1 METHVRQGSL
11 SHWFCVRS
19 IKIHIPATASDMAL
33 CVIICYHWTM
43 AYEVTATRKRPQRF
57 EDLVGQEFV
66 VSTLKNAIEQG
77 RIAHAYL
84 FSGPRGVGKTTS
96 ARLLAK
102 ALNCVN
108 GPTPEPCDQ
117 CDNCRGIARGSSL
130 DVIEID
136 GASNTGVNDVRVIK
150 EEVMFPPTS
159 SRYKIYIIDEVH
171 MLSQSAFNALLKTI
185 EEPPEYVVFIFATTE
200 TQKVP
205 ATIRSRCQQFNFQLI
220 PLETIKGL
228 LAQAASE
235 MGIEAEDEALFWIAR
250 EATGSMRDAYTL
262 FDQVVAFSNGK
273 ITIDGIRE
281 KLGLVG
287 TDRMN
292 AIMRDVLSGK
302 RGETL
307 DQIHDLLA
315 KGVSTEQIIKD
326 FTDYFRSLLL
336 IRKGVKSANVLG
348 EPVSA
353 FPEEVRNAFNEE
365 QLEAALDMFLNLY
378 RDIRYSLNPRFELEL
393 AVSKL
398 TRLRYVASTASVIE
412 QLARLKNDLINGTIT
427 PLNPALAGMKTVQ
440 PEAYASEPAAAPTS
454 SPAAPAPQPEPQ
466 PEPEME
472 PAAGQP
478 ASEPAPEPVA
488 EPEPQPEPEPEP
500 VAEPAPA
507 AFDAES
513 LKDVLPSGTIKAE
526 MTNDGLILTF
536 DRKFYYQTAYRNLQ
550 SIREAIQQK
559 TGTDTNVVLAFS
571 DNPNN
576 NVAEES
582 APAQEPAP
590 VEEAPQ
596 PESVQEDQPSSA
608 ENTSETRSEE
618 QKNLINDLILCFDG
632 REEK

>member
-1 METHVRQGSL
+1 
-11 SHWFCVRS
+11 
-19 IKIHIPATASDMAL
+19 
-33 CVIICYHWTM
+33 M

-108 GPTPEPCDQ
+108 GPTAEPCDQ
-117 CDNCRGIARGSSL
+117 CDNCRGIAKGSSL

-273 ITIDGIRE
+273 ITLAQIRE

-287 TDRMN
+287 IDRIN
-292 AIMRDVLSGK
+292 AIMQDVLAKNQSGS
-302 RGETL
+302 L
-307 DQIHDLLA
+307 DKIHSLLA
-315 KGVSTEQIIKD
+315 KGVSIEQIIKD
-326 FTDYFRSLLL
+326 FTEYFRSLLL
-336 IRKGVKSANVLG
+336 IRKGVKSENVLG
-348 EPVSA
+348 EQVSS
-353 FPEEVRNAFNEE
+353 FPADIRGAFNEE

-393 AVSKL
+393 AISKL
-398 TRLRYVASTASVIE
+398 SKLRYVASTASIIE

-427 PLNPALAGMKTVQ
+427 PLNPALADMKTVQ
-440 PEAYASEPAAAPTS
+440 PEALADTV
-454 SPAAPAPQPEPQ
+454 Q
-466 PEPEME
+466 
-472 PAAGQP
+472 
-478 ASEPAPEPVA
+478 EPAPAEEAPAETASAEPVA
-488 EPEPQPEPEPEP
+488 EEA
-500 VAEPAPA
+500 AELPAKEEDTPSA
-507 AFDAES
+507 NDS
-513 LKDVLPSGTIKAE
+513 TTVDMSVLKDILPLGTVDVQN
-526 MTNDGLILTF
+526 TDDGLVLTF
-536 DRKFYYQTAYRNLQ
+536 DKKFYYQTAYRNLQ
-550 SIREAIQQK
+550 SIRETIQ
-559 TGTDTNVVLAFS
+559 TRLRGNINVILAFS

-576 NVAEES
+576 SVSDEQSVA
-582 APAQEPAP
+582 APAEPVPETQQETPITETAPAP
-590 VEEAPQ
+590 EKPAI
-596 PESVQEDQPSSA
+596 SSGM
-608 ENTSETRSEE
+608 SDE

-632 REEK
+632 REENL

>member
-1 METHVRQGSL
+1 
-11 SHWFCVRS
+11 
-19 IKIHIPATASDMAL
+19 
-33 CVIICYHWTM
+33 M

-108 GPTPEPCDQ
+108 GPTAEPCDQ
-117 CDNCRGIARGSSL
+117 CDNCRGIAKGSSL

-273 ITIDGIRE
+273 ITLAQIRE

-287 TDRMN
+287 IDRIN
-292 AIMRDVLSGK
+292 AIMQDVLAKNQSGS
-302 RGETL
+302 L
-307 DQIHDLLA
+307 DKIHSLLA
-315 KGVSTEQIIKD
+315 KGVSIEQIIKD
-326 FTDYFRSLLL
+326 FTEYFRSLLL
-336 IRKGVKSANVLG
+336 IRKGVKSENVLG
-348 EPVSA
+348 EQVSS
-353 FPEEVRNAFNEE
+353 FPAEIRGAFNEE

-393 AVSKL
+393 AISKL
-398 TRLRYVASTASVIE
+398 SKLRYVASTASIIE

-427 PLNPALAGMKTVQ
+427 PLNPALADMKTVQ
-440 PEAYASEPAAAPTS
+440 PEA
-454 SPAAPAPQPEPQ
+454 PETPVQ
-466 PEPEME
+466 
-472 PAAGQP
+472 
-478 ASEPAPEPVA
+478 EPAPAEETPAETVSAEPVA
-488 EPEPQPEPEPEP
+488 EETVEPPANEEEEP
-500 VAEPAPA
+500 VANDSPTV
-507 AFDAES
+507 DLS
-513 LKDVLPSGTIKAE
+513 VLKDILPLGTVDVQN
-526 MTNDGLILTF
+526 TDDGLVLTF
-536 DRKFYYQTAYRNLQ
+536 DKKFYYQTAYRNLQ
-550 SIREAIQQK
+550 SIRETIQ
-559 TGTDTNVVLAFS
+559 TRLRGNINVILAFS

-576 NVAEES
+576 SVSDEQSVA
-582 APAQEPAP
+582 APAETVPETQQETPITETAPAP
-590 VEEAPQ
+590 EKPTI
-596 PESVQEDQPSSA
+596 SSGM
-608 ENTSETRSEE
+608 SDE

-632 REEK
+632 REENL

>member
-1 METHVRQGSL
+1 
-11 SHWFCVRS
+11 
-19 IKIHIPATASDMAL
+19 
-33 CVIICYHWTM
+33 M

-66 VSTLKNAIEQG
+66 VSTLRNAIEQG

-117 CDNCRGIARGSSL
+117 CDNCRGIAKGSSL

-235 MGIEAEDEALFWIAR
+235 MNIEAEDEALFWIAR

-273 ITIDGIRE
+273 ITIEGIRE

-287 TDRMN
+287 VDRIN
-292 AIMRDVLSGK
+292 SIMEDVLAGNRSGS
-302 RGETL
+302 L
-307 DQIHDLLA
+307 DKIHDLLA
-315 KGVSTEQIIKD
+315 KGVSIEQIIKD
-326 FTDYFRSLLL
+326 FTEYFRSLLL
-336 IRKGVKSANVLG
+336 IRKGVKSGNVLG
-348 EPVSA
+348 EQVSS
-353 FPEEVRNAFNEE
+353 FPQSIRDAFNEE
-365 QLEAALDMFLNLY
+365 QLETALDMFLNLY

-393 AVSKL
+393 AISKL
-398 TRLRYVASTASVIE
+398 SRLRYVASTASVIE
-412 QLARLKNDLINGTIT
+412 QLARLKNDLINGTIS
-427 PLNPALAGMKTVQ
+427 PLNPELADMKTVQ
-440 PEAYASEPAAAPTS
+440 PEAAAAPQPASEAPAPEPASDAVEPHAPETTAPKPEPA
-454 SPAAPAPQPEPQ
+454 SPAAP
-466 PEPEME
+466 
-472 PAAGQP
+472 
-478 ASEPAPEPVA
+478 SV
-488 EPEPQPEPEPEP
+488 
-500 VAEPAPA
+500 PA
-507 AFDAES
+507 AFDPAS
-513 LKDVLPSGTIKAE
+513 VKDVLPSGTVKAE
-526 MTNDGLILTF
+526 MTDDGLVLTF
-536 DRKFYYQTAYRNLQ
+536 DRKFYYQTAYRNIA
-550 SIREAIQQK
+550 SVREAIQK
-559 TGTDTNVVLAFS
+559 KAGAEVNVVLAFS

-576 NVAEES
+576 AVSE
-582 APAQEPAP
+582 EPADP
-590 VEEAPQ
+590 KAEPEQPAIQETSAPQ
-596 PESVQEDQPSSA
+596 PEQNEPEPEQVLAAAQPVSGGM
-608 ENTSETRSEE
+608 SEE

-632 REEK
+632 REEN

>member
-1 METHVRQGSL
+1 MV
-11 SHWFCVRS
+11 
-19 IKIHIPATASDMAL
+19 L
-33 CVIICYHWTM
+33 CVFFCYHCSM

-66 VSTLKNAIEQG
+66 VSTLRNAIEQG

-117 CDNCRGIARGSSL
+117 CDNCRGIAKGSSL

-273 ITIDGIRE
+273 ITIEGIRE

-287 TDRMN
+287 VDRIN
-292 AIMRDVLSGK
+292 SIMEDVLAGN
-302 RGETL
+302 RGASL
-307 DQIHDLLA
+307 DKIHGLLA
-315 KGVSTEQIIKD
+315 KGVSIEQIIKD
-326 FTDYFRSLLL
+326 FTEYFRSLLL
-336 IRKGVKSANVLG
+336 IRKGISSGNVLG
-348 EPVSA
+348 EQVSS
-353 FPEEVRNAFNEE
+353 FPASIRNAFNEE

-393 AVSKL
+393 AISKL
-398 TRLRYVASTASVIE
+398 SRLRYVASTASVIE
-412 QLARLKNDLINGTIT
+412 QLARLKNDLINGTIS
-427 PLNPALAGMKTVQ
+427 PLNPELADQKTVQ
-440 PEAYASEPAAAPTS
+440 PEAPAEVAAPVA
-454 SPAAPAPQPEPQ
+454 PVAA
-466 PEPEME
+466 
-472 PAAGQP
+472 
-478 ASEPAPEPVA
+478 EPAPAAEPVA
-488 EPEPQPEPEPEP
+488 EPEPAPALNTAPQETQTQPEPAPQPEP
-500 VAEPAPA
+500 VAQPTSEPEPATIDIA
-507 AFDAES
+507 A
-513 LKDVLPSGTIKAE
+513 LKDVLPSGTVKAE
-526 MTNDGLILTF
+526 MTDDGLILTF
-536 DRKFYYQTAYRNLQ
+536 DKKFYYQTAYRNII
-550 SIREAIQQK
+550 SIRETIQK
-559 TGTDTNVVLAFS
+559 KAGSDINVILAFS

-576 NVAEES
+576 AVSEEPAEQTAEAEQQAVETPAPQQEQSEPEAEPVQEES
-582 APAQEPAP
+582 RPA
-590 VEEAPQ
+590 
-596 PESVQEDQPSSA
+596 SGGM
-608 ENTSETRSEE
+608 SEE
-618 QKNLINDLILCFDG
+618 QKNLISDLILCFDG
-632 REEK
+632 REEN

>member
-1 METHVRQGSL
+1 MVL
-11 SHWFCVRS
+11 
-19 IKIHIPATASDMAL
+19 P
-33 CVIICYHWTM
+33 VIICYHWGM

-102 ALNCVN
+102 ALNCVH
-108 GPTPEPCDQ
+108 GPTAEPCDE
-117 CDNCRGIARGSSL
+117 CDNCRGIAKGSSL

-273 ITIDGIRE
+273 ISLAQIRE

-287 TDRMN
+287 VDRIN
-292 AIMRDVLSGK
+292 AIMQDVLARNQSAS
-302 RGETL
+302 L
-307 DQIHDLLA
+307 DKVHSLLA
-315 KGVSTEQIIKD
+315 KGVSIEQIIKD

-336 IRKGVKSANVLG
+336 IRKGVKSENVLG
-348 EPVSA
+348 EQVSS
-353 FPEEVRNAFNEE
+353 FPADIRGAFNEE

-393 AVSKL
+393 AISK
-398 TRLRYVASTASVIE
+398 LRYVASTASIIE

-427 PLNPALAGMKTVQ
+427 PLNPALADLKTVQ
-440 PEAYASEPAAAPTS
+440 PEARPVEQKPVAEPVE
-454 SPAAPAPQPEPQ
+454 APQPEP
-466 PEPEME
+466 
-472 PAAGQP
+472 
-478 ASEPAPEPVA
+478 VN
-488 EPEPQPEPEPEP
+488 EPEPEP
-500 VAEPAPA
+500 AAQPA
-507 AFDAES
+507 APEEKPAETVS
-513 LKDVLPSGTIKAE
+513 SALDLSVLKDILPLGTIDAQN
-526 MTNDGLILTF
+526 TDDGLILTF
-536 DRKFYYQTAYRNLQ
+536 DKKFYYQTAYRNLQ
-550 SIREAIQQK
+550 SIRETIQSRLRS
-559 TGTDTNVVLAFS
+559 NVNVILAFS

-576 NVAEES
+576 AVSEQPSAPAPAPSEPAVQPEESPKAEES
-582 APAQEPAP
+582 PAEEQ
-590 VEEAPQ
+590 EEAA
-596 PESVQEDQPSSA
+596 QPSCEPEKPAAISSGM
-608 ENTSETRSEE
+608 NDE

-632 REEK
+632 REEN

>member
-1 METHVRQGSL
+1 
-11 SHWFCVRS
+11 
-19 IKIHIPATASDMAL
+19 
-33 CVIICYHWTM
+33 M

-66 VSTLKNAIEQG
+66 VSTLRNAIEQG

-117 CDNCRGIARGSSL
+117 CDNCRGIAKGSSL

-273 ITIDGIRE
+273 ITIEGIRE

-287 TDRMN
+287 VDRIN
-292 AIMRDVLSGK
+292 SIMEDVLARNQGAS
-302 RGETL
+302 L
-307 DQIHDLLA
+307 DKIHGLLA
-315 KGVSTEQIIKD
+315 KGVSIEQIIKD
-326 FTDYFRSLLL
+326 FTEYFRSLLL
-336 IRKGVKSANVLG
+336 IRKGVKSGNVLG
-348 EPVSA
+348 EQVSS
-353 FPEEVRNAFNEE
+353 FPASIRDAFNEE
-365 QLEAALDMFLNLY
+365 QLEAALDMFLDLY

-393 AVSKL
+393 AISKL
-398 TRLRYVASTASVIE
+398 SRLRYVASTASVIE
-412 QLARLKNDLINGTIT
+412 QLARLKNDLINGTIS
-427 PLNPALAGMKTVQ
+427 PQNPALADMKTVQ
-440 PEAYASEPAAAPTS
+440 PEAPVV
-454 SPAAPAPQPEPQ
+454 PAAPAA
-466 PEPEME
+466 
-472 PAAGQP
+472 PAESAP
-478 ASEPAPEPVA
+478 AAPEPVRPEPAAPEPAA
-488 EPEPQPEPEPEP
+488 EPEPQPEPEPAPAAEP
-500 VAEPAPA
+500 APEPAPA
-507 AFDAES
+507 AFDIAS
-513 LKDVLPSGTIKAE
+513 LKDVLPSGTVKAE
-526 MTNDGLILTF
+526 MTDDGLVITF
-536 DRKFYYQTAYRNLQ
+536 DKKFYYQTAYRNIMG
-550 SIREAIQQK
+550 IRESIQK
-559 TGTDTNVVLAFS
+559 KAGSDINVVLSFS

-576 NVAEES
+576 AVSEEPAEPKTEPEQPAVQETP
-582 APAQEPAP
+582 APQQEQSEPEAEPAP
-590 VEEAPQ
+590 AASQ
-596 PESVQEDQPSSA
+596 PVSSGM
-608 ENTSETRSEE
+608 SDE

-632 REEK
+632 REEN

>member
-1 METHVRQGSL
+1 MVL
-11 SHWFCVRS
+11 S
-19 IKIHIPATASDMAL
+19 
-33 CVIICYHWTM
+33 VIICYHWDM

-117 CDNCRGIARGSSL
+117 CDNCRGIAKGSSL

-262 FDQVVAFSNGK
+262 FDQVVAFSNGR

-292 AIMRDVLSGK
+292 AIMRDVLAGK
-302 RGETL
+302 RGQSL
-307 DQIHDLLA
+307 DQVHDLLA

-353 FPEEVRNAFNEE
+353 FPEEIRSAFNEE

-398 TRLRYVASTASVIE
+398 SRLRYVASTASVIE

-427 PLNPALAGMKTVQ
+427 PLNPALAGMPTVQ
-440 PEAYASEPAAAPTS
+440 PEAAAPEAAAPAAPVA
-454 SPAAPAPQPEPQ
+454 PAAQESVSV
-466 PEPEME
+466 PEPEAQPE
-472 PAAGQP
+472 AA
-478 ASEPAPEPVA
+478 PAPEPVTGSPAPA
-488 EPEPQPEPEPEP
+488 EPEAHEE
-500 VAEPAPA
+500 APAPVEKTPEESTPA
-507 AFDAES
+507 SFDAAS
-513 LKDVLPSGTIKAE
+513 LKDVLPSGTIGAE
-526 MTNDGLILTF
+526 LTNDGLVLTF
-536 DRKFYYQTAYRNLQ
+536 DKKFYYQTAYRNLQ
-550 SIREAIQQK
+550 NIREAIQKK
-559 TGTDTNVVLAFS
+559 TGTDINVVLAFS

-576 NVAEES
+576 NVTEES

-590 VEEAPQ
+590 QEETPQ
-596 PESVQEDQPSSA
+596 PEIVQEQQS
-608 ENTSETRSEE
+608 TSEGSASTERSEE
-618 QKNLINDLILCFDG
+618 QRNLINDLILCFDG
-632 REEK
+632 REEN